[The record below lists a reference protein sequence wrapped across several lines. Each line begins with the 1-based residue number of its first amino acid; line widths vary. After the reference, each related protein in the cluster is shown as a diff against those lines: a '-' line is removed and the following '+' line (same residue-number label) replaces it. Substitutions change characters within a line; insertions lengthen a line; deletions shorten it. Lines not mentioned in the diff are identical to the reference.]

1 MRVSEF
7 FSFTHS
13 YFVSCHNFFP
23 KLKKNKAI
31 TEKLVFDQRYVFISI
46 CSSLIKFT
54 SKFYKT
60 TCWVQVNTPTSTRGE
75 EQIYGIVWEK
85 ERGVDWYETVTFMTH
100 FYVLVCLEGLDGQVE
115 FMWRSQG
122 LISLWVL

>member
-1 MRVSEF
+1 MQ
-7 FSFTHS
+7 
-13 YFVSCHNFFP
+13 
-23 KLKKNKAI
+23 L
-31 TEKLVFDQRYVFISI
+31 
-46 CSSLIKFT
+46 
-54 SKFYKT
+54 
-60 TCWVQVNTPTSTRGE
+60 NTPTSTRGE
-75 EQIYGIVWEK
+75 EQVYGIVWEK